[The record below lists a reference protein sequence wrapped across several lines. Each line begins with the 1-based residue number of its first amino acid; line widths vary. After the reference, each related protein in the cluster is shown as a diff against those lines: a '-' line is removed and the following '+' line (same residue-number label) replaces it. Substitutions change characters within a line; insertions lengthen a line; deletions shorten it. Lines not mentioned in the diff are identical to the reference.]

1 MRLARRLLTKWR
13 RPWKQQPHFVP
24 GRACQ
29 QNADLAKAEEQ
40 KAAAR
45 SRYRERREES
55 EGFHRPPAAER
66 RLSIKCARW
75 GREKREVKGDASSE
89 RVRGCV
95 IPVRSCRSGGGEP
108 EGRRSWRCPRRL
120 RRSAGPCPRG
130 PEGFGGR
137 RPGEQPAAQGPGGS
151 GGRGSL
157 GLPGR
162 EALLPA
168 PGRPRSPG
176 GRDRSCRIP
185 ANLAC
190 LMNKPAIRL
199 MLPVT
204 LPSSKKPPG
213 RNLVKTLLETPVFCI
228 DTTTAICALPDFFQ
242 GALDL

>member
-1 MRLARRLLTKWR
+1 MRETSAAWGKQEKGPSSEWQLLVNLCSSGKAHGD
-13 RPWKQQPHFVP
+13 PEP
-24 GRACQ
+24 CQ

-108 EGRRSWRCPRRL
+108 EGRRSWRCLRRL
-120 RRSAGPCPRG
+120 RRSLGPCPRG

-137 RPGEQPAAQGPGGS
+137 RLGEQPAAQGPGGR

-168 PGRPRSPG
+168 LGRPRSPG

-204 LPSSKKPPG
+204 LPSSKDMSY
-213 RNLVKTLLETPVFCI
+213 VFCETKYCKCHGTGGNHC
-228 DTTTAICALPDFFQ
+228 DT
-242 GALDL
+242 